1 MKTKKIKA
9 KSSDSRLALEASRQ
23 AALERAV
30 NMMKAIQPKALRDIW
45 SLMRIY
51 RYTEF
56 KKLLKRDG
64 KPLAKQKGQRK

>member
-9 KSSDSRLALEASRQ
+9 KNSDSRLALEASRQ

-30 NMMKAIQPKALRDIW
+30 NMMKAIQPKVLRDIW

-56 KKLLKRDG
+56 KKLLKRAG
-64 KPLAKQKGQRK
+64 KPLGYRPSPRP